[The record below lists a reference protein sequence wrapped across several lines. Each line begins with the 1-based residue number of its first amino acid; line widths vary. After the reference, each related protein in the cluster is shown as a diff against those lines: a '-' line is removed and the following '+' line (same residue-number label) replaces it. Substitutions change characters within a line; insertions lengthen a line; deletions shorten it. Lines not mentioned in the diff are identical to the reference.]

1 MKQFHN
7 SVFVSSAAACVLLA
21 AQPVLAQLTQIT
33 DVKLNPIEGG
43 ISVILKTA
51 AGDRPQVFTTKK
63 DKSLVADVI
72 NAQLRL
78 PKGDNFRQEN
88 PAPGIKT
95 IEVKQL
101 DTNSIRVTV
110 TGVDDAP
117 SNQPVMRKDNNITL
131 GFTTTTNSTT
141 STATNPTEKVL
152 AAPATTNPTEKVS
165 AAPATTN
172 PTEKVPVAPATT
184 SEYKPDEPGKRPDI
198 LVPNPQ
204 VTIDGKIA
212 QSAGP
217 NQPYNQAPP
226 FLPRAVAPPVGDI
239 TQSNIDTSPT
249 VIDLGTQERVP
260 RLVLRDAPV
269 REVLSLLARAANLN
283 VVYIGGEAAKAPG
296 ADAGAE
302 TATKPSQT
310 ISLDIE
316 NEPVQDVFNYV
327 LRLSA
332 LEANRTGRTIF
343 VGTKLPNSTRDTVM
357 RSLRLNQVTVG
368 VALNFLVA
376 LGAESAV
383 SRERLVTSVNAVTV
397 GSGVAPVSTQTQTTT
412 ETKIETQR
420 IEYKDSTPLL
430 RGLQA
435 SGDERTN
442 SVTLIGSP
450 KMVEMAVS
458 QLVQL
463 DVRRRQVVVN
473 VKIIDVNL
481 LGIQDTNSSFSFG
494 LGNSYFTSDG
504 GAATFNFGGSR
515 PATAS
520 EVANNVSGG
529 PPVIENP
536 YAGAQTFLDLNNPGT
551 PIPNTG
557 IGNRL
562 IVDGARVLS
571 EERTGGSVSFLNRK
585 AGVSGNPF
593 EAGFT
598 ESTRGTQ
605 DITTV
610 TNTPAVPAVPAVVDA
625 QGNIIVPAVAEVPA
639 KTVTTFTPGVLGTAT
654 SALPSLYQ
662 FPKKFLASLT
672 AQVTSGNAKI
682 LTDPTLIVQEGQNA
696 TVALTSEVYGGIE
709 QIIVGGNLTRKPI
722 IKNAGLTLTVRV
734 ERIDDNGFVSLSVAP
749 TVSSLAGTTSSPDG
763 DITLLAAR
771 SLASGQLRL
780 RDGQT
785 LILSGIIQDSDRT
798 TVSKLPILGDIPL
811 LGSLFRRSNRTNER
825 REVIVLLTPQVMD
838 DSERSSYG
846 YNYTPSPQVRQILER
861 RGLKVQPR

>member
-1 MKQFHN
+1 VKQFHN
-7 SVFVSSAAACVLLA
+7 SFFVSSAAACVLLA

-63 DKSLVADVI
+63 DKSLIADVI

-110 TGVDDAP
+110 TGIDDAP
-117 SNQPVMRKDNNITL
+117 SNQPVMRNDNNITL
-131 GFTTTTNSTT
+131 GFTTTTNSTA
-141 STATNPTEKVL
+141 STATK
-152 AAPATTNPTEKVS
+152 PTEKVS
-165 AAPATTN
+165 AAPATT
-172 PTEKVPVAPATT
+172 PE
-184 SEYKPDEPGKRPDI
+184 SKPEPGKRPDV

-269 REVLSLLARAANLN
+269 REVLSLLARAAGLNLAY
-283 VVYIGGEAAKAPG
+283 VGQGGDDKTTSTSTQNTG
-296 ADAGAE
+296 D
-302 TATKPSQT
+302 TDKPIT
-310 ISLDIE
+310 YEKISIDIE

-327 LRLSA
+327 LRLSG
-332 LEANRTGRTIF
+332 LEANRSGRTIF
-343 VGTKLPNSTRDTVM
+343 VGTKLPNTTRDIVM
-357 RSLRLNQVTVG
+357 RNLRLNQAKVKEV
-368 VALNFLVA
+368 LRILVN

-383 SRERLVTSVNAVTV
+383 SAEPKITRV
-397 GSGVAPVSTQTQTTT
+397 TT
-412 ETKIETQR
+412 EVIGKEEGKKSESATDTGLVAQR
-420 IEYKDSTPLL
+420 IKFIDSIPLL
-430 RGLQA
+430 RGLQV

-442 SVTLIGSP
+442 TLTLIGTP
-450 KMVEMAVS
+450 KLVEMAMS
-458 QLVQL
+458 QIVPL
-463 DVRRRQVVVN
+463 DLRRRQVVIN

-481 LGIQDTNSSFSFG
+481 AGTQGYNTSFSFG
-494 LGNSYFTSDG
+494 VGNNFFTNDG
-504 GAATFNFGGSR
+504 GAASFNFGGSK
-515 PATAS
+515 PASA
-520 EVANNVSGG
+520 ADVSN
-529 PPVIENP
+529 II
-536 YAGAQTFLDLNNPGT
+536 AGT
-551 PIPNTG
+551 PTATNP
-557 IGNRL
+557 
-562 IVDGARVLS
+562 LS
-571 EERTGGSVSFLNRK
+571 SANIFLNQTNPTTGLPS
-585 AGVSGNPF
+585 AGINSNPTQPGLT
-593 EAGFT
+593 EFT
-598 ESTRGTQ
+598 E
-605 DITTV
+605 
-610 TNTPAVPAVPAVVDA
+610 
-625 QGNIIVPAVAEVPA
+625 
-639 KTVTTFTPGVLGTAT
+639 GTAGT
-654 SALPSLYQ
+654 PPKYTYSLPTLYQ

-672 AQVTSGNAKI
+672 AQVQSGNAKI
-682 LTDPTLIVQEGQNA
+682 LTDPTLIVQEGQTA
-696 TVALTSEVYGGIE
+696 DVQLTQDVIGDITRTVTDTPGGSRE
-709 QIIVGGNLTRKPI
+709 DRKITKEPI
-722 IKNAGLTLTVRV
+722 GLKLAVVV
-734 ERIDDNGFVSLSVAP
+734 ERIDDNGFVSLQVAP
-749 TVSSLAGTTSSPDG
+749 QVKSPAGTADTGNGQIILVSTRAITSG
-763 DITLLAAR
+763 TI
-771 SLASGQLRL
+771 RL

-785 LILSGIIQDSDRT
+785 LILSGIIQDQDRT

-811 LGSLFRRSNRTNER
+811 LGALFRKTNRTNER

-846 YNYTPSPQVRQILER
+846 YNYTPSPQIRQILER

>member
-51 AGDRPQVFTTKK
+51 AGNRPQVFTTKK
-63 DKSLVADVI
+63 DKSLIADVI

-88 PAPGIKT
+88 PAPGIKI

-101 DTNSIRVTV
+101 DANSIRVIV

-117 SNQPVMRKDNNITL
+117 SNQPVMRKDNNLTL
-131 GFTTTTNSTT
+131 GFTTTTNSTA
-141 STATNPTEKVL
+141 STATK
-152 AAPATTNPTEKVS
+152 PTEKVS
-165 AAPATTN
+165 AAPATT
-172 PTEKVPVAPATT
+172 PE
-184 SEYKPDEPGKRPDI
+184 SKPEPGKRPDV

-283 VVYIGGEAAKAPG
+283 VVYIGGEAEKAQG
-296 ADAGAE
+296 ADA
-302 TATKPSQT
+302 TKTSQT

-397 GSGVAPVSTQTQTTT
+397 GTGVAPITQTQTTT
-412 ETKIETQR
+412 ETKVETQR
-420 IEYKDSTPLL
+420 ITYQDSTPLL

-442 SVTLIGSP
+442 SVTLIGNP

-481 LGIQDTNSSFSFG
+481 LGIQDSNSSFSFG

-515 PATAS
+515 PATGS
-520 EVANNVSGG
+520 EVASSVTET
-529 PPVIENP
+529 PITTNP
-536 YAGAQTFLDLNNPGT
+536 LSSANIFLDKRDSSTGNPTAGASSNPEVTGVKAIT
-551 PIPNTG
+551 P
-557 IGNRL
+557 
-562 IVDGARVLS
+562 
-571 EERTGGSVSFLNRK
+571 
-585 AGVSGNPF
+585 
-593 EAGFT
+593 T
-598 ESTRGTQ
+598 E
-605 DITTV
+605 ITY
-610 TNTPAVPAVPAVVDA
+610 
-625 QGNIIVPAVAEVPA
+625 E
-639 KTVTTFTPGVLGTAT
+639 
-654 SALPSLYQ
+654 LPKLYQ

-696 TVALTSEVYGGIE
+696 TVALTSEVYGGIK
-709 QIIVGGNLTRKPI
+709 ITNLLREPI
-722 IKNAGLTLTVRV
+722 IKNAGLTLTVKV

-763 DITLLAAR
+763 DITLLASR

-811 LGSLFRRSNRTNER
+811 LGSLFRKSNRTNER
-825 REVIVLLTPQVMD
+825 REVIVLLTPQIMD

-861 RGLKVQPR
+861 RGLKVQP

>member
-7 SVFVSSAAACVLLA
+7 NVFVSSAAACVLLA
-21 AQPVLAQLTQIT
+21 AQPVLAQLTQVT

-43 ISVILKTA
+43 VSVILKTA
-51 AGDRPQVFTTKK
+51 VGDRPQVFTTKK

-88 PAPGIKT
+88 PAPGIAS

-101 DTNSIRVTV
+101 ETNSIRVTV
-110 TGVDDAP
+110 TGIDDVP
-117 SNQPVMRKDNNITL
+117 SSQPLMRKDNNLTL
-131 GFTTTTNSTT
+131 GFTTTTNSTAAN
-141 STATNPTEKVL
+141 ATKPTEKVS
-152 AAPATTNPTEKVS
+152 AASATTNPTEKVS
-165 AAPATTN
+165 AAPATT
-172 PTEKVPVAPATT
+172 
-184 SEYKPDEPGKRPDI
+184 SEYKPDQPGKRPDV

-283 VVYIGGEAAKAPG
+283 VVYSGGEAEKSPG
-296 ADAGAE
+296 ATAGAE
-302 TATKPSQT
+302 GATKTSQT

-327 LRLSA
+327 LRLSG

-343 VGTKLPNSTRDTVM
+343 VGAKLPNSTRDNVM

-397 GSGVAPVSTQTQTTT
+397 GAGVAPITQTQTTT

-442 SVTLIGSP
+442 SVTLIGNP
-450 KMVEMAVS
+450 KMVEMAIS

-463 DVRRRQVVVN
+463 DIRRRQVVVN

-481 LGIQDTNSSFSFG
+481 LGIQDSNSSFSFG
-494 LGNSYFTSDG
+494 LGNNYFTSDS

-515 PATAS
+515 PATGN
-520 EVANNVSGG
+520 EVASSLTETPTTPNTLRAAN
-529 PPVIENP
+529 I
-536 YAGAQTFLDLNNPGT
+536 FLDRLDPSTGNPTAGISTNPNVTGVTAITAGIPGT
-551 PIPNTG
+551 TTRSFGPIEFNPTTG
-557 IGNRL
+557 VPTRY
-562 IVDGARVLS
+562 
-571 EERTGGSVSFLNRK
+571 
-585 AGVSGNPF
+585 
-593 EAGFT
+593 GFT
-598 ESTRGTQ
+598 DTA
-605 DITTV
+605 
-610 TNTPAVPAVPAVVDA
+610 TPAVPSKITYELPA
-625 QGNIIVPAVAEVPA
+625 
-639 KTVTTFTPGVLGTAT
+639 
-654 SALPSLYQ
+654 LYQ
-662 FPKKFLASLT
+662 FPKRFLASLT

-682 LTDPTLIVQEGQNA
+682 LTDPTLIVQEGQAA
-696 TVALTSEVYGGIE
+696 TVSLTSEVYGGIE
-709 QIIVGGNLTRKPI
+709 QVFVSGNLTRKPI
-722 IKNAGLTLTVRV
+722 IKNAGLTLSVKV
-734 ERIDDNGFVSLSVAP
+734 ERIDDNGFVSLSVGP
-749 TVSSLAGTTSSPDG
+749 TVSSLAGTTNSPDG
-763 DITLLAAR
+763 NITLLAAR
-771 SLASGQLRL
+771 SLSSGQLRL

-798 TVSKLPILGDIPL
+798 SVSKLPILGDIPL
-811 LGSLFRRSNRTNER
+811 LGSLFRKSNRTNER
-825 REVIVLLTPQVMD
+825 REVIVLLTPQIMD

-846 YNYTPSPQVRQILER
+846 YNYNPSPQVRQILER